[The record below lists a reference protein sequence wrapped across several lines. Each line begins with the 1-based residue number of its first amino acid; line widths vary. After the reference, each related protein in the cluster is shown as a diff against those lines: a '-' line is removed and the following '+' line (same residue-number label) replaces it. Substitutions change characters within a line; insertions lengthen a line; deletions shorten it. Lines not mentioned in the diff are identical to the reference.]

1 MDETSDGVPAAG
13 DHLELGY
20 TPVQS
25 RKVASTDTVGMVISA
40 ATLTRPWARMSAE
53 PQITETLA
61 LAAGGDA
68 AAIDALIPRIYA
80 TLRQLARRQRAQEA
94 AHTLETTAL
103 VHEAYLKLA
112 NQGEVAFADRAHL
125 YAYMSQ
131 VMRHILIDHAR
142 RKKAQK
148 RQAPE
153 LPVEEAGSDIVDV
166 LAIDEALSRLAVLD
180 KRLAQVA
187 ELRLFADLSSPDI
200 AEVLG
205 VNART
210 VERDWLKA
218 RTFLSACLMP
228 DA

>member
-1 MDETSDGVPAAG
+1 MTCIPLDETDDGLPLAYDHPAGGHLPLQRKRGVTSDTLCVEVIGVSMR
-13 DHLELGY
+13 
-20 TPVQS
+20 VN
-25 RKVASTDTVGMVISA
+25 
-40 ATLTRPWARMSAE
+40 AE
-53 PQITETLA
+53 PQITETLVR
-61 LAAGGDA
+61 AAQGDS
-68 AAIDALIPRIYA
+68 AAIDTLIPKIYA
-80 TLRQLARRQRAQEA
+80 TLRRLARRQRAQEA

-112 NQGEVAFADRAHL
+112 SQAGIAFTDRAHL

-142 RKKAQK
+142 RKNAQK
-148 RQAPE
+148 RQVPE
-153 LPVEEAGSDIVDV
+153 MIAEEAGSDIIDV
-166 LAIDEALSRLAVLD
+166 LAIDEALSRLAALD
-180 KRLAQVA
+180 PRLAQVA

-218 RTFLSACLMP
+218 RTFLSGCLM
-228 DA
+228 